1 MKKVSTA
8 SFIVGVVLIVAS
20 IVLFILGVLSVKTP
34 HAYSRSVN
42 GYTFTKV
49 SYSIS
54 VTGIINGF
62 MMILFGGIAFLSGF
76 LSFILAAVTR
86 GPKFPKPA
94 CGHEHGPAVGSKCG
108 AGAGVASAGCAGV
121 SSEAGANGGASAA
134 SGSSAT
140 AGACATAGSCAG
152 TTAGV
157 AENVASEA
165 SSNY

>member
-20 IVLFILGVLSVKTP
+20 IVLFILGVLNVKTP
-34 HAYSRSVN
+34 YAYSRSIN

-62 MMILFGGIAFLSGF
+62 MMIIFGGIAFLSGF

-108 AGAGVASAGCAGV
+108 AGVASAGCAGV
-121 SSEAGANGGASAA
+121 SSGAGADGGASAA
-134 SGSSAT
+134 SGAT

>member
-34 HAYSRSVN
+34 YAYSRSIN

-62 MMILFGGIAFLSGF
+62 MMIIFGGIAFLSGF

-94 CGHEHGPAVGSKCG
+94 CGHEHGPAVSSKCG

-134 SGSSAT
+134 SGAT

-152 TTAGV
+152 TTAGE
-157 AENVASEA
+157 AENVDSEA

>member
-34 HAYSRSVN
+34 YAYSRSIN

-62 MMILFGGIAFLSGF
+62 MMIIFGGIAFLSGF

-108 AGAGVASAGCAGV
+108 AGVASAGCAGV
-121 SSEAGANGGASAA
+121 SSGAGADGGASAA
-134 SGSSAT
+134 SGAT

>member
-34 HAYSRSVN
+34 YAYSRSIN

-62 MMILFGGIAFLSGF
+62 MMIIFGGIAFLSGF

-108 AGAGVASAGCAGV
+108 ARVASAGCAGV
-121 SSEAGANGGASAA
+121 SSEAGADGGASAV
-134 SGSSAT
+134 SGST

-152 TTAGV
+152 TTAGE
-157 AENVASEA
+157 AENVDSEA

>member
-20 IVLFILGVLSVKTP
+20 IVLFILGVLNVKTP
-34 HAYSRSVN
+34 YAYSRSIN

-62 MMILFGGIAFLSGF
+62 MMIIFGGIAFLSGF

-108 AGAGVASAGCAGV
+108 AGSGANIGAASAGCAN
-121 SSEAGANGGASAA
+121 AD
-134 SGSSAT
+134 
-140 AGACATAGSCAG
+140 
-152 TTAGV
+152 V
-157 AENVASEA
+157 AENAASEQPNA
-165 SSNY
+165 ECNE